1 MTLNLNKYV
10 YSGCKLFINRII
22 SNLLVY
28 HCYLITQN
36 STDRILYAK
45 IEFNIFLQL
54 IIIIFF
60 DIISL
65 IFKFIWATY
74 LFFI

>member
-10 YSGCKLFINRII
+10 YSGCKLFINRIF
-22 SNLLVY
+22 SDLLVY

-36 STDRILYAK
+36 STYRILYAK
-45 IEFNIFLQL
+45 IEFNIFLEL

-65 IFKFIWATY
+65 IFKFIRATY